1 MSASSPPNT
10 FSRSASTLACPCLAA
25 STQPWRI
32 STLSAARQLRFFRQ
46 RALLRRISTPSGSR
60 WATPALLLQQRS
72 GHSHYSATSELRS
85 PYRAR
90 HQGRWAHIRPTGP
103 GADWF
108 ALKTRRRPR
117 MSCWAGEGGQKWVRS
132 MRLSAAISAAFFLS
146 LFPMLAADGV
156 PVLNVKKTC
165 QEAEAVEVNLG
176 WSQESCLRSEET
188 ARDQLSKEW
197 SNFPAADRVECGRMV
212 KIGPPSY
219 IDLLTCLEIRRD
231 ARQRQQG
238 SPEITDRSTG
248 HELHGL
254 RQSAQQEQ
262 TRTGLSWDQI
272 REVQRALLRQGYY
285 AGSVDGNFGPKTE
298 RALRQFQ
305 KAQQLPVT
313 GKIGGVSRDQIRK
326 VQRALLRQGYY
337 AGSVDGNFGPKTERA
352 LRQFQKAQQLSVTG
366 QLDDGSL
373 AALQAD
379 QTEVGGE
386 KSTGPKEIPTSTS
399 PSTPQAPPETFAPT
413 SPSPSTPQAPPETSA
428 PTSPSTPQAPPET
441 SAPTTPSTPQ
451 ETSAQRS
458 PDNQP
463 SALSQKPN
471 APGEP
476 IAGEGAKRSW
486 WRSLWKR
493 LWGR

>member
-1 MSASSPPNT
+1 
-10 FSRSASTLACPCLAA
+10 
-25 STQPWRI
+25 
-32 STLSAARQLRFFRQ
+32 
-46 RALLRRISTPSGSR
+46 
-60 WATPALLLQQRS
+60 
-72 GHSHYSATSELRS
+72 
-85 PYRAR
+85 
-90 HQGRWAHIRPTGP
+90 
-103 GADWF
+103 
-108 ALKTRRRPR
+108 
-117 MSCWAGEGGQKWVRS
+117 
-132 MRLSAAISAAFFLS
+132 MRLSAAISVAFFLS

-248 HELHGL
+248 
-254 RQSAQQEQ
+254 QEQ
-262 TRTGLSWDQI
+262 TRTGLSRDQI

-298 RALRQFQ
+298 RALRRFQ

-313 GKIGGVSRDQIRK
+313 GKIGGVSRDQIRE

-428 PTSPSTPQAPPET
+428 PTSPSTPQ
-441 SAPTTPSTPQ
+441 

-458 PDNQP
+458 PDNQS

>member
-1 MSASSPPNT
+1 
-10 FSRSASTLACPCLAA
+10 
-25 STQPWRI
+25 
-32 STLSAARQLRFFRQ
+32 
-46 RALLRRISTPSGSR
+46 
-60 WATPALLLQQRS
+60 
-72 GHSHYSATSELRS
+72 
-85 PYRAR
+85 
-90 HQGRWAHIRPTGP
+90 
-103 GADWF
+103 
-108 ALKTRRRPR
+108 
-117 MSCWAGEGGQKWVRS
+117 MSCWAGKGGQKWVRS
-132 MRLSAAISAAFFLS
+132 MRLSAAISVAFFLS

-238 SPEITDRSTG
+238 SPEITDRSTD
-248 HELHGL
+248 
-254 RQSAQQEQ
+254 QEQ
-262 TRTGLSWDQI
+262 TRTGLSRDQI
-272 REVQRALLRQGYY
+272 RE
-285 AGSVDGNFGPKTE
+285 
-298 RALRQFQ
+298 
-305 KAQQLPVT
+305 
-313 GKIGGVSRDQIRK
+313 

-428 PTSPSTPQAPPET
+428 PTSPSPSTPQAPPET
-441 SAPTTPSTPQ
+441 SAPTSPSTPQ

-458 PDNQP
+458 PDNQS